1 MKVYYIY
8 QMHMMTVKRL
18 LGGLRL
24 VPIRQD
30 AWSKDED
37 VLLAEVVLRHIRE
50 ASTQLAAFEEV
61 GKTLSRTPAACGFRW
76 NSLIRKQ
83 YESAIALA
91 KKQRKQQKKNS
102 SEQNCEPFEE
112 DKSMDLIDEA
122 IRLLITS
129 RSHLSEVTK
138 NESSLQ
144 EALAENLQLKQH
156 LHQLEK
162 EYLTVQEDYQS
173 LLEIMEK
180 ARKMVVFQEEEDQGS
195 MKFQMDANG
204 NLEKIKK

>member
-1 MKVYYIY
+1 
-8 QMHMMTVKRL
+8 MTVKRL

-50 ASTQLAAFEEV
+50 SSTQLAAFEEV

-83 YESAIALA
+83 YEAAITLA
-91 KKQRKQQKKNS
+91 KKQRKEQKKNQS
-102 SEQNCEPFEE
+102 QSKRESVEE
-112 DKSMDLIDEA
+112 DRSIDLIDEA
-122 IRLLITS
+122 ISLLITS
-129 RSHLSEVTK
+129 KTHLA
-138 NESSLQ
+138 ESNQHEASLQ
-144 EALAENLQLKQH
+144 EAMAENLQLKQH

-162 EYLTVQEDYQS
+162 EYMSVQEDYQS

-180 ARKMVVFQEEEDQGS
+180 ARKMVIFQEEDQGNLR
-195 MKFQMDANG
+195 FQMDANG

>member
-1 MKVYYIY
+1 
-8 QMHMMTVKRL
+8 MHKMTVKRL
-18 LGGLRL
+18 LGGLLL

-61 GKTLSRTPAACGFRW
+61 GKKLSRTPAACGFRW

-83 YESAIALA
+83 YEAAIALA
-91 KKQRKQQKKNS
+91 KKQRKEQKKSQPENKQ
-102 SEQNCEPFEE
+102 EMACE
-112 DKSMDLIDEA
+112 DQSMDFINEA
-122 IRLLITS
+122 IDLLIKS
-129 RSHLSEVTK
+129 KSYLSKVAK

-144 EALAENLQLKQH
+144 ETLAENLQLKQH

-162 EYLTVQEDYQS
+162 EYMTVQEDYQS

-180 ARKMVVFQEEEDQGS
+180 ARKMVIFQEEDQGS
-195 MKFQMDANG
+195 MRFQMDANG
-204 NLEKIKK
+204 NLEKVKK

>member
-1 MKVYYIY
+1 
-8 QMHMMTVKRL
+8 MTVKRL

-61 GKTLSRTPAACGFRW
+61 GKKLSRTPAACGFRW

-83 YESAIALA
+83 YEPAITLA
-91 KKQRKQQKKNS
+91 KKQRKEQKKSQPEYNL
-102 SEQNCEPFEE
+102 ELACE
-112 DKSMDLIDEA
+112 DQSLDLIDEA
-122 IRLLITS
+122 IDLLIKS
-129 RSHLSEVTK
+129 KSYFSELAK
-138 NESSLQ
+138 NEASLQ
-144 EALAENLQLKQH
+144 ETLAENLQLKQH

-162 EYLTVQEDYQS
+162 EYMTVQEDYQS

-180 ARKMVVFQEEEDQGS
+180 ARKMVIFQEEDQGS
-195 MKFQMDANG
+195 MRFQMDANG
-204 NLEKIKK
+204 NLEKVKK

>member
-1 MKVYYIY
+1 M
-8 QMHMMTVKRL
+8 
-18 LGGLRL
+18 

-50 ASTQLAAFEEV
+50 SSTQLAAFEEV
-61 GKTLSRTPAACGFRW
+61 GMTLSRTPAACGFRW

-83 YESAIALA
+83 YEAAITLA
-91 KKQRKQQKKNS
+91 KKQRKEQKKNQVEVKVDS
-102 SEQNCEPFEE
+102 AEE
-112 DKSMDLIDEA
+112 DRSIDLIDEA
-122 IRLLITS
+122 ISLLITS
-129 RSHLSEVTK
+129 KTYLTETSKIEA
-138 NESSLQ
+138 SLQ
-144 EALAENLQLKQH
+144 EALAENLQLKQN

-180 ARKMVVFQEEEDQGS
+180 ARKMVIFQEDDSGS
-195 MKFQMDANG
+195 LRFQMDANG

>member
-1 MKVYYIY
+1 
-8 QMHMMTVKRL
+8 MMTVKQL

-50 ASTQLAAFEEV
+50 SSTQLAAFEEV

-83 YESAIALA
+83 YEAAITLA
-91 KKQRKQQKKNS
+91 KKQRKEQKKNQVEAKVDS
-102 SEQNCEPFEE
+102 AEE
-112 DKSMDLIDEA
+112 DRSIDLIDEA
-122 IRLLITS
+122 ISLLITS
-129 RSHLSEVTK
+129 KTYLSESSK
-138 NESSLQ
+138 NEVSLQ
-144 EALAENLQLKQH
+144 EALAENLQLKQN

-180 ARKMVVFQEEEDQGS
+180 ARKMVIFQEDDAGS
-195 MKFQMDANG
+195 LRFQMDANG

>member
-1 MKVYYIY
+1 
-8 QMHMMTVKRL
+8 MMTVKQL

-50 ASTQLAAFEEV
+50 SSTQLAAFEEV

-83 YESAIALA
+83 YESAITLA
-91 KKQRKQQKKNS
+91 KKQRKEQKKNQVEVKVDS
-102 SEQNCEPFEE
+102 AEE
-112 DKSMDLIDEA
+112 DRSIDLIDEA
-122 IRLLITS
+122 ISLLITS
-129 RSHLSEVTK
+129 KTYLSETSK
-138 NESSLQ
+138 SEASLQ
-144 EALAENLQLKQH
+144 EALAENLQLKQN

-180 ARKMVVFQEEEDQGS
+180 ARKMVIFQEDDSGS
-195 MKFQMDANG
+195 LRFQMDANG

>member
-1 MKVYYIY
+1 
-8 QMHMMTVKRL
+8 MTVKRL
-18 LGGLRL
+18 LGGFRL

-50 ASTQLAAFEEV
+50 FSTQLAAFEEV

-83 YESAIALA
+83 YEAAITLA
-91 KKQRKQQKKNS
+91 KKQRKEQKKNQPQS
-102 SEQNCEPFEE
+102 KRESVEE
-112 DKSMDLIDEA
+112 DRSIDLIDEA
-122 IRLLITS
+122 ISLLITCKT
-129 RSHLSEVTK
+129 HLA
-138 NESSLQ
+138 ESNQHEASLQ
-144 EALAENLQLKQH
+144 EAMAENLQLKQH

-162 EYLTVQEDYQS
+162 EYMTVQEDYQS

-180 ARKMVVFQEEEDQGS
+180 ARKMVIFQEEDQGNLR
-195 MKFQMDANG
+195 FQMDANG

>member
-1 MKVYYIY
+1 M
-8 QMHMMTVKRL
+8 
-18 LGGLRL
+18 

-37 VLLAEVVLRHIRE
+37 VLLAEVVLRHIRDS
-50 ASTQLAAFEEV
+50 STQLAAFEEV

-83 YESAIALA
+83 YEAAIALA
-91 KKQRKQQKKNS
+91 KKQRKEQKKQQVTKPDS
-102 SEQNCEPFEE
+102 VEE
-112 DKSMDLIDEA
+112 DRSIDLIDEA
-122 IRLLITS
+122 ISLLITS
-129 RSHLSEVTK
+129 KSYLSESNK
-138 NESSLQ
+138 SEASLQ
-144 EALAENLQLKQH
+144 EALAENLMLKQN

-180 ARKMVVFQEEEDQGS
+180 ARKMVIFQEEDAGS
-195 MKFQMDANG
+195 LRFQMDANG

>member
-1 MKVYYIY
+1 M
-8 QMHMMTVKRL
+8 
-18 LGGLRL
+18 

-83 YESAIALA
+83 YEAAIALA
-91 KKQRKQQKKNS
+91 KKQRKQQKKISPEHNA
-102 SEQNCEPFEE
+102 EPIEE
-112 DKSMDLIDEA
+112 DKSMELIDEA

-129 RSHLSEVTK
+129 RAHLSEISK
-138 NESSLQ
+138 NEASLQ
-144 EALAENLQLKQH
+144 EALAENLELKQH

-162 EYLTVQEDYQS
+162 EY
-173 LLEIMEK
+173 M
-180 ARKMVVFQEEEDQGS
+180 
-195 MKFQMDANG
+195 
-204 NLEKIKK
+204 

>member
-1 MKVYYIY
+1 
-8 QMHMMTVKRL
+8 MMTVKQL

-50 ASTQLAAFEEV
+50 SSTQLAAFEEV

-83 YESAIALA
+83 YEAAITLA
-91 KKQRKQQKKNS
+91 KKQRKEQKKNQVEVKVDS
-102 SEQNCEPFEE
+102 AEE
-112 DKSMDLIDEA
+112 DRSIDLIDEA
-122 IRLLITS
+122 ISLLITS
-129 RSHLSEVTK
+129 KTYLSETSK
-138 NESSLQ
+138 SEASLQ
-144 EALAENLQLKQH
+144 EALAENLQLKQN

-180 ARKMVVFQEEEDQGS
+180 ARKMVIFQEDDSGS
-195 MKFQMDANG
+195 LRFQMDANG

>member
-1 MKVYYIY
+1 M
-8 QMHMMTVKRL
+8 
-18 LGGLRL
+18 

-61 GKTLSRTPAACGFRW
+61 GKKLSRTPAACGFRW

-83 YESAIALA
+83 YEAAISLA
-91 KKQRKQQKKNS
+91 KKQRKEQKKSQPENKQ
-102 SEQNCEPFEE
+102 ETACE
-112 DKSMDLIDEA
+112 DQSMDLIDEA
-122 IRLLITS
+122 IAILIKS
-129 RSHLSEVTK
+129 KSYLSEVAR
-138 NESSLQ
+138 NETSLQ
-144 EALAENLQLKQH
+144 ETLAENLQLKQH

-162 EYLTVQEDYQS
+162 EYMTVQEDYQS

-180 ARKMVVFQEEEDQGS
+180 ARKMVIFQEEDQGS
-195 MKFQMDANG
+195 MRFQMDANG
-204 NLEKIKK
+204 NLEKVKK

>member
-1 MKVYYIY
+1 
-8 QMHMMTVKRL
+8 MHKMTVKRL

-50 ASTQLAAFEEV
+50 FSTQLAAFEEV
-61 GKTLSRTPAACGFRW
+61 GRTLSRTPAACGFRW

-83 YESAIALA
+83 YEAAITLA
-91 KKQRKQQKKNS
+91 KKQRKEQKKNQS
-102 SEQNCEPFEE
+102 QSKRESVEE
-112 DKSMDLIDEA
+112 DRSIELIDEA
-122 IRLLITS
+122 ISLLITS
-129 RSHLSEVTK
+129 KTHLV
-138 NESSLQ
+138 ESNQHEASLQ
-144 EALAENLQLKQH
+144 EAMAENLQLKQH

-162 EYLTVQEDYQS
+162 EYMSVQEDYQS

-180 ARKMVVFQEEEDQGS
+180 ARKMVIFQEEDQGNLR
-195 MKFQMDANG
+195 FQMDANG

>member
-1 MKVYYIY
+1 M
-8 QMHMMTVKRL
+8 
-18 LGGLRL
+18 

-83 YESAIALA
+83 YEAAIALA

-102 SEQNCEPFEE
+102 PEQHTEPIEE
-112 DKSMDLIDEA
+112 DKSMELIDEA

-129 RSHLSEVTK
+129 RAHISEISK
-138 NESSLQ
+138 NETSLQ
-144 EALAENLQLKQH
+144 EALSENLELKQH

-162 EYLTVQEDYQS
+162 EYMTVQEDYQS

-180 ARKMVVFQEEEDQGS
+180 ARKMVVFQEDQGS

>member
-1 MKVYYIY
+1 
-8 QMHMMTVKRL
+8 MMTVKQL

-50 ASTQLAAFEEV
+50 SSTQLAAFEEV

-83 YESAIALA
+83 YEAAITLA
-91 KKQRKQQKKNS
+91 KKQRKEQKKNQVEVKVDS
-102 SEQNCEPFEE
+102 AQE
-112 DKSMDLIDEA
+112 DRSIDLIDEA
-122 IRLLITS
+122 ISLLITS
-129 RSHLSEVTK
+129 KTYLSETSK
-138 NESSLQ
+138 SEASLQ
-144 EALAENLQLKQH
+144 EALAENLQLKQN

-180 ARKMVVFQEEEDQGS
+180 ARKMVIFQEDDSGS
-195 MKFQMDANG
+195 LRFQMDANG